1 MGGGSQR
8 HEGWLVAQSGG
19 LSKMWPQPGLRRKKG
34 FTVSTLQRP
43 PRTAQFIYFPAGVGD
58 RRGGPG
64 EGTGAPRFPTPPTPP
79 RSASPAPSVP
89 SSAGKPQLRI
99 AGVPEGR
106 GRRAPA
112 GPSFVPAR
120 LRQPRSSAAG
130 GAAARRPVHQHHLG
144 AIRLAGVA
152 PA

>member
-1 MGGGSQR
+1 M
-8 HEGWLVAQSGG
+8 
-19 LSKMWPQPGLRRKKG
+19 LRRMDISKEEEKKVFLLMKTTPEKALG
-34 FTVSTLQRP
+34 HLLEQGCLTHGRSRS
-43 PRTAQFIYFPAGVGD
+43 PALPMG
-58 RRGGPG
+58 RGIG
-64 EGTGAPRFPTPPTPP
+64 
-79 RSASPAPSVP
+79 PAPSVP